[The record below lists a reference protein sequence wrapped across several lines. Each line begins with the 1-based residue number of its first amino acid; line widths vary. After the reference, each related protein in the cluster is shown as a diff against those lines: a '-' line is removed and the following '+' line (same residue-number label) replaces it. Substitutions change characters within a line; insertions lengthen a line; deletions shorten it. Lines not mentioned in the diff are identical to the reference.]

1 MKKSF
6 FIFIFLYILNLNL
19 AIAEDI
25 NIPESNPSNTELSE
39 QKPQINSREKF
50 QNNRQEKSFRRT
62 ERREDRRENRTERRE
77 DRRENRTERR
87 EDRRENRTE
96 RREDRNEQR
105 IENRGTKMPEIN
117 QGQQPSDLQES
128 HRFNRR

>member
-1 MKKSF
+1 MKKSL

-39 QKPQINSREKF
+39 QKPQTNSREKF

-62 ERREDRRENRTERRE
+62 ERREDG
-77 DRRENRTERR
+77 
-87 EDRRENRTE
+87 
-96 RREDRNEQR
+96 NEQR

>member
-1 MKKSF
+1 MKKSL

-39 QKPQINSREKF
+39 QKPQTNSREKF

-77 DRRENRTERR
+77 
-87 EDRRENRTE
+87 E

-117 QGQQPSDLQES
+117 QAQQPSDLQES

>member
-1 MKKSF
+1 MKKSL
-6 FIFIFLYILNLNL
+6 FIFIFLYILNFNL

-62 ERREDRRENRTERRE
+62 ERRENRRENRM
-77 DRRENRTERR
+77 ENRMEKRG
-87 EDRRENRTE
+87 E

-105 IENRGTKMPEIN
+105 IENHGTKMPETS
-117 QGQQPSDLQES
+117 QGQQPPSYRETNK
-128 HRFNRR
+128 HNRR